1 MITAIIETIKALI
14 FKLVLPIAIVLALVL
29 FGWSMYRERREARTL
44 ILSFHNI
51 EGLTKGA
58 PVYVHG
64 VRVGKVIQ
72 TFPMVNS
79 NAVGIKILIT
89 DRKMPVP
96 SYAEARIITSIET
109 GGGKVVELQN
119 MTRTIESQRLNM
131 TGVAPITAAYMSRL
145 MLDMFQ
151 MTKDFAIAGIQAI
164 STPQADSYKSDLSNQ
179 VKNAITSVEYGT
191 VKNDVSNE
199 VRTLNRQIRNTELD
213 PTKNDDLAK
222 AIKHQAKALE
232 NTVKSMANVSDVYKQ
247 QYNPRK

>member
-1 MITAIIETIKALI
+1 MITALIDTIKGFL
-14 FKLVLPIAIVLALVL
+14 FKVIMPIAILLALVL
-29 FGWSMYRERREARTL
+29 FGWSSYRERREARTL

-51 EGLTKGA
+51 DGLTKGA

-64 VRVGKVIQ
+64 VKVGKVIQ

-119 MTRTIESQRLNM
+119 MTRTIESERLSM
-131 TGVAPITAAYMSRL
+131 SSVAPITAAYMSRL
-145 MLDMFQ
+145 MLDIFQ
-151 MTKDFAIAGIQAI
+151 MTKDFAVAGISAV
-164 STPQADSYKSDLSNQ
+164 SSPQADSYKSDLSNQ

-191 VKNDVSNE
+191 VKKDVANE
-199 VRTLNRQIRNTELD
+199 VKTLNRNIRNTELD

-222 AIKHQAKALE
+222 AVKNQAKALE
-232 NTVKSMANVSDVYKQ
+232 NTVKSMSNVSDVYKQ
-247 QYNPRK
+247 QYNPKK